1 MHEYELEKTR
11 VRRSFD
17 AAAGRYD
24 QHARLQRMVRE
35 DMLARLDWVK
45 VDPAVVV
52 DMGCGTGAATRAL
65 RKRYP
70 RARVLGLDIST
81 GMLAMAKAGQPWLRR
96 PHLVCA
102 DMERLPL
109 KDASV
114 DLLFSSLTLQWSNN
128 PERVFAEVRRV
139 LKPGGVFMFST
150 LGPDTLHELRSAW
163 READP
168 GHTHVNLFYDMHDV
182 GDALM
187 RAGLRDPVMD
197 VERLCLGYPDAD
209 AVMRSLKGIGARSG
223 LAGRPRG
230 LTGKGQLAKVRAA
243 YELLRDTARQLP
255 VSYEVIHGQA
265 WGDLVGGYR
274 ADARGEV
281 RIPLSSLKR

>member
-1 MHEYELEKTR
+1 MHEYELEKGR

-17 AAAGRYD
+17 AAARSYD
-24 QHARLQRMVRE
+24 QHAGLQRMVRD

-45 VDPAVVV
+45 VAPEVVV
-52 DMGCGTGAATRAL
+52 DLGCGTGAATRAL
-65 RKRYP
+65 KKRYP
-70 RARVLGLDIST
+70 QASVLGLDLSM
-81 GMLAMAKAGQPWLRR
+81 GMLAVARESQPWLRK

-102 DMERLPL
+102 DMDRLPL

-114 DLLFSSLTLQWSNN
+114 DLLFSSLTVQWSNA

-139 LKPGGVFMFST
+139 LRPGGLFMFST
-150 LGPDTLHELRSAW
+150 LGPDTLHELRGAW

-197 VERLCLGYPDAD
+197 VERLRLFHPDAD
-209 AVMRSLKGIGARSG
+209 AVMRSLKGIGARNG
-223 LAGRPRG
+223 LAGRSRG
-230 LTGKGQLAKVRAA
+230 LTGKGRLDAARAA
-243 YELLRDTARQLP
+243 YERLRDEARGLP
-255 VSYEVIHGQA
+255 ASYEVIHGQA
-265 WGDLVGGYR
+265 WGGEAGCYR
-274 ADARGEV
+274 ADASGEV
-281 RIPLSSLKR
+281 RIPLSSLRM

>member
-17 AAAGRYD
+17 AAAGHYE

-52 DMGCGTGAATRAL
+52 DLGCGTGIATRAL

-70 RARVLGLDIST
+70 HARVLGLDIST
-81 GMLAMAKAGQPWLRR
+81 GMLAMAMARQPWLRK

-114 DLLFSSLTLQWSNN
+114 GLLFSSLTLQWSNA

-139 LKPGGVFMFST
+139 LKPDGLFVFST
-150 LGPDTLHELRSAW
+150 LGPDTLHELRNAW

-168 GHTHVNLFYDMHDV
+168 EHTHVNLFYDMHDV

-197 VERLCLGYPDAD
+197 VERLRLGYPDAD
-209 AVMRSLKGIGARSG
+209 AVMRSLKGIGARNG

-230 LTGKGQLAKVRAA
+230 LTGKGRLVRVRAA
-243 YELLRDTARQLP
+243 YELLRDDTRQLP
-255 VSYEVIHGQA
+255 ASYEVIHGQA
-265 WGDLVGGYR
+265 WGDAAGGYR
-274 ADARGEV
+274 ADAQGEV